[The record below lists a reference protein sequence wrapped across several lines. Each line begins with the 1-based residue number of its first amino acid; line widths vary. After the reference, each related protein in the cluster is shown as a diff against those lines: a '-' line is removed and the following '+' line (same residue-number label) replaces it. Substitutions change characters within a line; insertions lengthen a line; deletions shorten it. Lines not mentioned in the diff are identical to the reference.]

1 MTIFEIIKE
10 ILIDSLEC
18 EAEIT
23 LDSNFYNDWGL
34 DQEDLEQ
41 LKWGCEDIFRI
52 EISNDDMIKLDTVG
66 KLVTYISN
74 KTKTVDKLLWMD
86 NNH

>member
-34 DQEDLEQ
+34 DQEDLEP
-41 LKWGCEDIFRI
+41 LKWECEDIFRI
-52 EISNDDMIKLDTVG
+52 EISKIDMEKLDTVG
-66 KLVTYISN
+66 KLVDYIDN
-74 KTKTVDKLLWMD
+74 NTKTID
-86 NNH
+86 